1 MNAYQGI
8 SGAACRLPEL
18 DAVLIARGEVA
29 GRRNFDLAHELF
41 HILTWEAMPP
51 AHVEDA
57 SDVGGGRV
65 EQLANNFA
73 AAVLMPRAPLELF
86 GDWGR
91 LDMDGLIARLNA
103 TADELDVTSSALR
116 WRLVALRQLS
126 KAKARAIPEAALRNN
141 GRENS
146 SAPPASILAAIRGGD
161 GHGNRPG
168 PCLGSTCG
176 LVGRAPDRRPRGTV
190 LGP

>member
-1 MNAYQGI
+1 M
-8 SGAACRLPEL
+8 
-18 DAVLIARGEVA
+18 

-57 SDVGGGRV
+57 SDIGGGRV
-65 EQLANNFA
+65 EQLANSFA
-73 AAVLMPRAPLELF
+73 AAVLMPRAPLESF

-91 LDMDGLIARLNA
+91 LDMDGLIARLNSI
-103 TADELDVTSSALR
+103 ADELDVTSSALR

-141 GRENS
+141 GRKINS
-146 SAPPASILAAIRGGD
+146 VPPPLFSRPFVEVMATAIDQGHVSVRRAA
-161 GHGNRPG
+161 
-168 PCLGSTCG
+168 T
-176 LVGRAPDRRPRGTV
+176 LVGLPIEDLEELFSVHGVDYAIE
-190 LGP
+190 L